1 MPSFDVVSKVDVQE
15 VKNAIDNTRRE
26 VDTRYDF
33 KGVVA
38 SLEYQEK
45 ESAINLVA
53 SDKMRLTALVEMLK
67 QKLAKRNVSL
77 KSIDFE
83 ESQPAGGD
91 TLKQRAMVKQGLSE
105 EERKRITKLIK
116 ESKIKV
122 NSQIQ
127 GDQVRISGKNRDDL
141 QLAISHLKGS
151 IQDLELQYINFR
163 D

>member
-1 MPSFDVVSKVDVQE
+1 MPSFDVVSKVDIQE
-15 VKNAIDNTRRE
+15 VKNGIDNTRRE
-26 VDTRYDF
+26 VETRYDF
-33 KGVVA
+33 KGIVA
-38 SLEYQEK
+38 SIDYQEK
-45 ESAINLVA
+45 ENAISLVA

-77 KSIDFE
+77 KSINFE
-83 ESQPAGGD
+83 EPQPAGGD
-91 TLKQRAMVKQGLSE
+91 TLRQRALVKQGLSE

-127 GDQVRISGKNRDDL
+127 GDQVRVTGKNRDDL
-141 QLAISHLKGS
+141 QSAIAHLKGAV
-151 IQDLELQYINFR
+151 QDIELQFVNFR